1 MRRTVT
7 LLLTLVVFL
16 FVIASCGFA
25 APSHPPKALPAFSDV
40 SDVLNLTLDANVL
53 HVVSNDSLVTSVGSF
68 PVFLIAGGPGHRFA
82 IRTTDRN
89 GSMPLSVNAG
99 CVGCGG
105 GVGLVYSKVFGYD
118 TKELPRSKRAEK
130 YKLTWN
136 IPGNKSFQ
144 TGVLSGD
151 NAKAGQ
157 AAIPIDVLLLE
168 KGIKLDFYEYVAK
181 EGLRPDHYIGSASS
195 LNGRVLNYSFN
206 PRVKN
211 GFLLG
216 VANTGTETVTLS
228 GAPKEIRYVLE
239 APESW
244 PIGKSEYNPVDPTVI
259 VPGTFAVLD
268 LSLVKD
274 LKNSVWV
281 HFTGDKRIDVAWG
294 TAALYKN
301 TTLIYA
307 GTTGA
312 VILVVASL
320 FLLKKRKAAK

>member
-1 MRRTVT
+1 MRRSVT
-7 LLLTLVVFL
+7 LLFTSMVFL
-16 FVIASCGFA
+16 VVIASCGFA
-25 APSHPPKALPAFSDV
+25 VPSHPPKTLPAFSGV
-40 SDVLNLTLDANVL
+40 SDVLNLTLDAKVL

-82 IRTTDRN
+82 IRTTDRK

-99 CVGCGG
+99 CIGCGG

-118 TKELPRSKRAEK
+118 TKELPRTKRAEK
-130 YKLTWN
+130 YELAWN
-136 IPGNKSFQ
+136 IPENKSFQ

-157 AAIPIDVLLLE
+157 AVIPIDVLLLE
-168 KGIKLDFYEYVAK
+168 KGVKLDFYEYVAK
-181 EGLRPDHYIGSASS
+181 DGLRPDHYIGSASS
-195 LNGRVLNYSFN
+195 LNGRVLNYRFE
-206 PRVKN
+206 PGVKN
-211 GFLLG
+211 GFLLA

-239 APESW
+239 TPESW
-244 PIGKSEYNPVDPTVI
+244 PIGKSAYNPVDPTVI

-281 HFTGDKRIDVAWG
+281 HFAGDKRIDVAWG
-294 TAALYKN
+294 PAALYKN

-307 GTTGA
+307 GA
-312 VILVVASL
+312 AAVVILILGSW
-320 FLLKKRKAAK
+320 FLLKKRKTAK